1 MLHVRVI
8 HRCSSHVGI
17 GDAPR
22 DVRDAVRYAK
32 TVPARRAAVHRGA
45 GAGLGARSAR
55 RTAPL
60 LNTRRAPVV
69 QMRHSVA
76 SIPAILATVRFGM
89 GIA

>member
-55 RTAPL
+55 A
-60 LNTRRAPVV
+60 RRGGL
-69 QMRHSVA
+69 RHC
-76 SIPAILATVRFGM
+76 
-89 GIA
+89 